1 MKWQKLNWRAWTHS
15 HPLVVYFALVFS
27 ITWGIGGIVLSAP
40 AVGRAFGSS
49 AGLTNP
55 LFYVAVYAP
64 TVSSLA
70 LTTLVGGGAA
80 LRQLLGRLLPW
91 RAGIQWYLIVL
102 AGYPVAGLLAGQAAG
117 LFGAAQGSMPNWAH
131 FYGAL
136 VPALVV
142 DPGPLGEEL
151 GWRGFALP
159 RMLERWRPLTA
170 SLVLGLIWGLW
181 HLPAF
186 FIAGLPQNGM
196 ALPIFF
202 LNTISLS
209 VADTWLFLRAKG
221 NLLPPILVHLI
232 TNQYSRLLHFSFQVS
247 VAGATLVAAAVV
259 LFGGMRR
266 PSARAS
272 ASASGTSAQ
281 AANPQ
286 TRN

>member
-1 MKWQKLNWRAWTHS
+1 MKWQKLNCRAWTHA
-15 HPLVVYFALVFS
+15 HPLVAYFALVFS

-40 AVGRAFGSS
+40 AVGKAFGGS
-49 AGLTNP
+49 AASTNP
-55 LFYVAVYAP
+55 VFYVAVYAP

-70 LTTLVGGGAA
+70 LTALLGGATA
-80 LRQLLGRLLPW
+80 LRQLLERLLPW
-91 RAGIQWYLIVL
+91 RAGIEWYLIVL

-117 LFGAAQGSMPNWAH
+117 LFGAAQGSMPNWAQ
-131 FYGAL
+131 FYAAL
-136 VPALVV
+136 LPALLV

-170 SLVLGLIWGLW
+170 SLILGLIWGLW

-186 FIAGLPQNGM
+186 FIAGLPQNRM

-247 VAGATLVAAAVV
+247 VAGAASVAVV
-259 LFGGMRR
+259 AVLLGGMRR
-266 PSARAS
+266 PRVNATAE
-272 ASASGTSAQ
+272 GTSRVDSWHQ
-281 AANPQ
+281 
-286 TRN
+286 

>member
-1 MKWQKLNWRAWTHS
+1 MRGEKSNWRAWIHS
-15 HPLVVYFALVFS
+15 HPLLVYFALVFS
-27 ITWGIGGIVLSAP
+27 TTWGMGGIFLFAP

-49 AGLTNP
+49 SALMNP
-55 LFYVAVYAP
+55 LFYAAVYAP

-70 LTTLVGGGAA
+70 LTALLGGGAG

-91 RAGIQWYLIVL
+91 RAGIECYVIVL
-102 AGYPVAGLLAGQAAG
+102 AGYPLAGLLAGQAAG

-136 VPALVV
+136 LPALVV

-170 SLVLGLIWGLW
+170 SLILGLIWGIW

-186 FIAGLPQNGM
+186 FIAGLPQNHM
-196 ALPIFF
+196 ALPVFF
-202 LNTISLS
+202 LGTISLS
-209 VADTWLFLRAKG
+209 VADTWLFLRARG

-232 TNQYSRLLHFSFQVS
+232 TNHYSGLLRISFQVS
-247 VAGATLVAAAVV
+247 VAGAALVAAAVV
-259 LFGGMRR
+259 LLGGMRR

-272 ASASGTSAQ
+272 ATA
-281 AANPQ
+281 
-286 TRN
+286 